1 MHSSISSC
9 VNKADLGRCVRGA
22 EGQGDPGAAARWD
35 GQQSMDPSGDSYSGS
50 PARGLDSMGA
60 G

>member
-1 MHSSISSC
+1 M
-9 VNKADLGRCVRGA
+9 NKADLGRCVRGA
-22 EGQGDPGAAARWD
+22 EGQGDPGAAAGWD

-50 PARGLDSMGA
+50 PARGLGSMGA